1 MFIKYFFPLKL
12 MDRIVFLGTSGDSR
26 VTAKQQ
32 RASGGFVLQIGEF
45 QFHVDPGPGALVRA
59 KEFAI
64 NSRATSG
71 VIVTNNHLNHAHD
84 VNAIVDAMTL
94 GGIDKKG
101 VLIGCESALHGDELR
116 PPALSGFHRN
126 CLERIIVLKAGQK
139 AAIEDVEIHGIAS
152 SHEDATAVG
161 VRILAPK
168 FTIGY
173 SGDTA
178 YSKDL
183 VEGLDGC
190 DIVIL
195 NVTHPEATKVNYHLN
210 RTDAIKILE
219 KIHPKLAIITHFG
232 FAMLKADPLL
242 EARQMQIST
251 GVQVV
256 AAHDGLTLSPQ
267 SYAAQSN
274 QARLTTF
281 ETDKPVDEKSAV

>member
-101 VLIGCESALHGDELR
+101 VLIGCESALHGGELR

-126 CLERIIVLKAGQK
+126 CLERIIV
-139 AAIEDVEIHGIAS
+139 
-152 SHEDATAVG
+152 
-161 VRILAPK
+161 
-168 FTIGY
+168 
-173 SGDTA
+173 
-178 YSKDL
+178 
-183 VEGLDGC
+183 
-190 DIVIL
+190 
-195 NVTHPEATKVNYHLN
+195 
-210 RTDAIKILE
+210 
-219 KIHPKLAIITHFG
+219 
-232 FAMLKADPLL
+232 
-242 EARQMQIST
+242 
-251 GVQVV
+251 
-256 AAHDGLTLSPQ
+256 
-267 SYAAQSN
+267 
-274 QARLTTF
+274 
-281 ETDKPVDEKSAV
+281 